1 MKKNIFAAVFLLA
14 ATFSAHAQ
22 FGQWKASETQKVK
35 DPGTGVELNVLTKM
49 ELNDKFLYQ
58 TDPMFTPDGK
68 YLLFRSS
75 SRGEEGQEVAMPDGS
90 RRRFSSTQY
99 YMIELSSGKII
110 QVTEGSIGSAFLG
123 NTANTLYI
131 NRREGGTPRQM
142 GPGAP
147 QGGQRPQNPPQA
159 GQGQQ
164 PPQGQNPPQA
174 GQGQQP
180 PQGQMPRMQDNSQWV
195 MYVMDLDKLFSDA
208 KRQPGKARKMDDYVK
223 KIGVFPSSEEM
234 GSPGGWCINSDD
246 TYAYITV
253 SRNVMP
259 TEEELAIQ
267 AQVAQKPRDDQPIKV
282 GQGMSGLRKMNL
294 KTGEVSF
301 IRNVPFRVGHIQASR
316 FRPNEI
322 LFCCETGGDAGQR
335 MWYCDANTNEYKPL
349 YKETPLDW
357 VTHETFG
364 TEDYVYFNVLGWQ
377 DRLRKQAS
385 GIFRINLRTDDVE
398 VIGQVEL
405 DQDRTTQLTGR
416 GFWHCNSTRDN
427 KWACGDTFGG
437 SVWIV
442 NVANGLR
449 IQIASDL
456 KMQPDHAQ
464 PFFSPDG
471 TKICFQSG
479 HYSDA
484 QRLNLVMVDL
494 TKIPLFVQNNK

>member
-1 MKKNIFAAVFLLA
+1 MKRTLVAAAFLLA
-14 ATFSAHAQ
+14 AMTSANAQ
-22 FGQWKASETQKVK
+22 FGVWQASETTKVK
-35 DPGTGVELNVLTKM
+35 DPGTGIELNVLTRTD
-49 ELNDKFLYQ
+49 LNDRYLYQ
-58 TDPMFTPDGK
+58 TDPMWTPDCK

-75 SRGEEGQEVAMPDGS
+75 SRGEAEERTMPDGTT
-90 RRRFSSTQY
+90 RRVSPSGF
-99 YMIELSSGKII
+99 YMIEVATGKII
-110 QVTEGSIGSAFLG
+110 QVTEGNVGSAFLG

-131 NRREGGTPRQM
+131 NTREGN
-142 GPGAP
+142 GPDAE
-147 QGGQRPQNPPQA
+147 
-159 GQGQQ
+159 
-164 PPQGQNPPQA
+164 
-174 GQGQQP
+174 
-180 PQGQMPRMQDNSQWV
+180 WV
-195 MYVMDLDKLFSDA
+195 MNVMDLDKLFSDA
-208 KRQPGKARKMDDYVK
+208 KKQPNKARKMSDYIK
-223 KIGVFPSSEEM
+223 RIGTFPNSEEM
-234 GSPGGWCINSDD
+234 GRPGGWCINSDD
-246 TYAYITV
+246 TFAYITV

-259 TEEELAIQ
+259 TDEELAIQ
-267 AQVAQKPRDDQPIKV
+267 EKVAQKPREDQPVKV

-398 VIGQVEL
+398 VIGQVEM

-484 QRLNLVMVDL
+484 KRLNLIMVDL

>member
-1 MKKNIFAAVFLLA
+1 MKKALFAAALLLA
-14 ATFSAHAQ
+14 AMTSAHAQ
-22 FGQWKASETQKVK
+22 FGVWKASESKKVK
-35 DPGTGVELNVLTKM
+35 DPGTGIELTVLTDT
-49 ELNDKFLYQ
+49 ELNDRYLYQ
-58 TDPMFTPDGK
+58 TDPMWTPDCK

-75 SRGEEGQEVAMPDGS
+75 SRTEGEERTMPDGS
-90 RRRFSSTQY
+90 TRRFAPTAFF
-99 YMIELSSGKII
+99 MIEVATGKII
-110 QVTEGSIGSAFLG
+110 QVTEGNVGSAFLG

-131 NRREGGTPRQM
+131 NTREG
-142 GPGAP
+142 
-147 QGGQRPQNPPQA
+147 QGRDA
-159 GQGQQ
+159 L
-164 PPQGQNPPQA
+164 
-174 GQGQQP
+174 
-180 PQGQMPRMQDNSQWV
+180 WV
-195 MYVMDLDKLFSDA
+195 MNVMDLDKLFADA
-208 KRQPGKARKMDDYVK
+208 KKQPNKARKMDDYIK
-223 KIGVFPSSEEM
+223 KIGTFPTSEEM
-234 GSPGGWCINSDD
+234 GMPGGWCVNSDD

-253 SRNVMP
+253 SRNVQP
-259 TEEELAIQ
+259 TDEELEIQ
-267 AQVAQKPRDDQPIKV
+267 ARVAQKPRDDQPIKV

-442 NVANGLR
+442 NVDNGIR
-449 IQIASDL
+449 IQVASDL

-471 TKICFQSG
+471 TRLCFQSG

-484 QRLNLVMVDL
+484 KRLNLILVDL
-494 TKIPLFVQNNK
+494 TKIPLFNQFNK

>member
-1 MKKNIFAAVFLLA
+1 MKRILFAAALLLA
-14 ATFSAHAQ
+14 AMSQAHAQ
-22 FGQWKASETQKVK
+22 FGQWTASEAQKVK
-35 DPGTGVELNVLTKM
+35 DPGTGIELTVMTKT
-49 ELNDKFLYQ
+49 EGNDRFLYQ
-58 TDPMFTPDGK
+58 TDPMWTPDCK

-75 SRGEEGQEVAMPDGS
+75 ERAGGGEERTMPDGTT
-90 RRRFSSTQY
+90 RRFSPTQY
-99 YMIELSSGKII
+99 FIIEVATGRIM
-110 QVTEGSIGSAFLG
+110 QVTEGSVGSAFLG

-131 NRREGGTPRQM
+131 NRREGGSPM
-142 GPGAP
+142 PMMPP
-147 QGGQRPQNPPQA
+147 QGSQRPPQPGQQQPPQA
-159 GQGQQ
+159 GQ
-164 PPQGQNPPQA
+164 A
-174 GQGQQP
+174 GQGP
-180 PQGQMPRMQDNSQWV
+180 GGPQGQMPRFQDTSEWV
-195 MYVMDLDKLFSDA
+195 MYVMDLDKLFADA
-208 KRQPGKARKMDDYVK
+208 KKQPNKARKMDDYIK
-223 KIGVFPSSEEM
+223 KIGTFPKSEEM
-234 GSPGGWCINSDD
+234 GTPGGWCVNSDD
-246 TYAYITV
+246 TFAYITV
-253 SRNVMP
+253 SRNVLP
-259 TEEELAIQ
+259 TDEELAIQ
-267 AQVAQKPRDDQPIKV
+267 ERVAQKPREDQPVKV
-282 GQGMSGLRKMNL
+282 GQGMSGLRKMDL
-294 KTGEVSF
+294 RTGEVSY

-316 FRPNEI
+316 FHPNEI

-335 MWYCDANTNEYKPL
+335 MWYCDATTNEYKPL
-349 YKETPLDW
+349 YQETPLDW

-471 TKICFQSG
+471 TRLCFQSG

-484 QRLNLVMVDL
+484 KRLNLVVVDL

>member
-1 MKKNIFAAVFLLA
+1 MKKTLFVVTLLLA
-14 ATFSAHAQ
+14 AMASAHAQ
-22 FGQWKASETQKVK
+22 FGVWQASETQKVK
-35 DPGTGVELNVLTKM
+35 DPGTGVELTVLTKTD
-49 ELNDKFLYQ
+49 LNDRFLYQ
-58 TDPMFTPDGK
+58 TDPMWTPDCK

-75 SRGEEGQEVAMPDGS
+75 SRGEAEERTMPDGS
-90 RRRFSSTQY
+90 TRRISPTGF
-99 YMIELSSGKII
+99 YMIEVATGKIM
-110 QVTEGSIGSAFLG
+110 QVTEGNVGSAFLG

-131 NRREGGTPRQM
+131 NTREGN
-142 GPGAP
+142 GPDA
-147 QGGQRPQNPPQA
+147 
-159 GQGQQ
+159 
-164 PPQGQNPPQA
+164 
-174 GQGQQP
+174 
-180 PQGQMPRMQDNSQWV
+180 QWV
-195 MYVMDLDKLFSDA
+195 MNVMDLDKLFADA
-208 KRQPGKARKMDDYVK
+208 KKQPNKARKMNDYIK
-223 KIGVFPSSEEM
+223 KIGTLPNSEEM
-234 GSPGGWCINSDD
+234 GRPGGWCINSDD
-246 TYAYITV
+246 TFAYITV

-267 AQVAQKPRDDQPIKV
+267 EKVAQKPREDQPVKV

-335 MWYCDANTNEYKPL
+335 MWYCDATTNEYKPL

-471 TKICFQSG
+471 TRLCFQSG

-484 QRLNLVMVDL
+484 KRLNLILVDL
-494 TKIPLFVQNNK
+494 TKIPLFNQFNK

>member
-1 MKKNIFAAVFLLA
+1 MKKTLFVVTLLLA
-14 ATFSAHAQ
+14 AMASAHAQ
-22 FGQWKASETQKVK
+22 FGVWQASETQKVK
-35 DPGTGVELNVLTKM
+35 DPGTGVELTVLTKTD
-49 ELNDKFLYQ
+49 LNDRFLYQ
-58 TDPMFTPDGK
+58 TDPMWTPDCK

-75 SRGEEGQEVAMPDGS
+75 SRGEAEERTMPDGS
-90 RRRFSSTQY
+90 TRRISPTGF
-99 YMIELSSGKII
+99 YMIEVATGKIM
-110 QVTEGSIGSAFLG
+110 QVTEGNVGSAFLG

-131 NRREGGTPRQM
+131 NTREGN
-142 GPGAP
+142 GPDA
-147 QGGQRPQNPPQA
+147 
-159 GQGQQ
+159 
-164 PPQGQNPPQA
+164 
-174 GQGQQP
+174 
-180 PQGQMPRMQDNSQWV
+180 QW
-195 MYVMDLDKLFSDA
+195 VMDLDKLFADA
-208 KRQPGKARKMDDYVK
+208 KKQPNKARKMNDYIN
-223 KIGVFPSSEEM
+223 KIGTFPNSEEM
-234 GSPGGWCINSDD
+234 GRPGGWCINSDD

-259 TEEELAIQ
+259 NEEELAIQ
-267 AQVAQKPRDDQPIKV
+267 EKVAQKPREDQPVKV

-335 MWYCDANTNEYKPL
+335 MWYCDAATNEYKPL

-471 TKICFQSG
+471 TRLCFQSG

-484 QRLNLVMVDL
+484 KRLNLILVDL
-494 TKIPLFVQNNK
+494 TKIPLFNQFNK

>member
-1 MKKNIFAAVFLLA
+1 MLIAAAFLLA
-14 ATFSAHAQ
+14 ALTSARAQ
-22 FGQWKASETQKVK
+22 FGQWQASETKKVK
-35 DPGTGVELNVLTKM
+35 DPGTGIELTVLTDTEK
-49 ELNDKFLYQ
+49 NDRFLYQ
-58 TDPMFTPDGK
+58 TDPMWTPDCK

-75 SRGEEGQEVAMPDGS
+75 SRSGEGEEVTLPDGS
-90 RRRFSSTQY
+90 KRRFASTQF
-99 YMIELSSGKII
+99 YMIEVASGRIM
-110 QVTEGSIGSAFLG
+110 QVTEGNVGSAFLG
-123 NTANTLYI
+123 NTANTLYL

-142 GPGAP
+142 MPPAAP
-147 QGGQRPQNPPQA
+147 P
-159 GQGQQ
+159 QGQQ
-164 PPQGQNPPQA
+164 PPQGAPQA
-174 GQGQQP
+174 APGQQR
-180 PQGQMPRMQDNSQWV
+180 PQGQMPRMQDDSKWV
-195 MYVMDLDKLFSDA
+195 MYVLDLDKLFADA
-208 KRQPGKARKMDDYVK
+208 KKQPNKARKMDDYIK
-223 KIGVFPSSEEM
+223 KIGTFPTSEEM
-234 GSPGGWCINSDD
+234 GMPGGWCVNSDD
-246 TYAYITV
+246 SYAYITV
-253 SRNVMP
+253 SRNVEP
-259 TEEELAIQ
+259 TPEELEIQ
-267 AQVAQKPRDDQPIKV
+267 SRVAQKPRDDQPVKV

-335 MWYCDANTNEYKPL
+335 MWYCDANTNEYKAL

-385 GIFRINLRTDDVE
+385 GIFRINLRTDDVD
-398 VIGQVEL
+398 VIGQVEM
-405 DQDRTTQLTGR
+405 DQDRSSQLTGR

-442 NVANGLR
+442 NVATGLR

-471 TKICFQSG
+471 TRLCFQSG

-484 QRLNLVMVDL
+484 KRLNLILVDL
-494 TKIPLFVQNNK
+494 TKIPLFNQFNK

>member
-1 MKKNIFAAVFLLA
+1 
-14 ATFSAHAQ
+14 
-22 FGQWKASETQKVK
+22 
-35 DPGTGVELNVLTKM
+35 
-49 ELNDKFLYQ
+49 
-58 TDPMFTPDGK
+58 
-68 YLLFRSS
+68 
-75 SRGEEGQEVAMPDGS
+75 
-90 RRRFSSTQY
+90 
-99 YMIELSSGKII
+99 
-110 QVTEGSIGSAFLG
+110 
-123 NTANTLYI
+123 
-131 NRREGGTPRQM
+131 
-142 GPGAP
+142 
-147 QGGQRPQNPPQA
+147 
-159 GQGQQ
+159 
-164 PPQGQNPPQA
+164 
-174 GQGQQP
+174 
-180 PQGQMPRMQDNSQWV
+180 MQDDSQWV

-208 KRQPGKARKMDDYVK
+208 RKQPNKTRKMDDYLK
-223 KIGVFPSSEEM
+223 KIGTFPTSEEM
-234 GSPGGWCINSDD
+234 GRPGGWCVSSDD
-246 TYAYITV
+246 TWAYITV
-253 SRNVMP
+253 TRNVEP
-259 TEEELAIQ
+259 TAEELAIQ
-267 AQVAQKPRDDQPIKV
+267 ERVAQKPREDQPVKV

-349 YKETPLDW
+349 YQETPLDW

-427 KWACGDTFGG
+427 QWATGDTFGG

-471 TKICFQSG
+471 TKLCFQSG

-484 QRLNLVMVDL
+484 KRLNLILVDL
-494 TKIPLFVQNNK
+494 TKVPLFQQYNKK

>member
-1 MKKNIFAAVFLLA
+1 MINKMKRTLVAAAFLLA
-14 ATFSAHAQ
+14 AMTSANAQ
-22 FGQWKASETQKVK
+22 FGVWQASETTKVK
-35 DPGTGVELNVLTKM
+35 DPGTGIELNVLTRTD
-49 ELNDKFLYQ
+49 LNDRYLYQ
-58 TDPMFTPDGK
+58 TDPMWTPDCK

-75 SRGEEGQEVAMPDGS
+75 SRGEAEERTMPDGTT
-90 RRRFSSTQY
+90 RRVSPSGF
-99 YMIELSSGKII
+99 YMIEVATGKII
-110 QVTEGSIGSAFLG
+110 QVTEGNVGSAFLG

-131 NRREGGTPRQM
+131 NTREGN
-142 GPGAP
+142 GPDAE
-147 QGGQRPQNPPQA
+147 
-159 GQGQQ
+159 
-164 PPQGQNPPQA
+164 
-174 GQGQQP
+174 
-180 PQGQMPRMQDNSQWV
+180 WV
-195 MYVMDLDKLFSDA
+195 MNVMDLDKLFSDA
-208 KRQPGKARKMDDYVK
+208 KKQPNKARKMSDYIK
-223 KIGVFPSSEEM
+223 RIGTFPNSEEM
-234 GSPGGWCINSDD
+234 GRPGGWCINSDD
-246 TYAYITV
+246 TFAYITV

-259 TEEELAIQ
+259 TDEELAIQ
-267 AQVAQKPRDDQPIKV
+267 EKVAQKPREDQPVKV

-301 IRNVPFRVGHIQASR
+301 IRNVPFRVGHIQCSR
-316 FRPNEI
+316 YKPNEI

-398 VIGQVEL
+398 VIGQVEM

-484 QRLNLVMVDL
+484 KRLNLIMVDL

>member
-1 MKKNIFAAVFLLA
+1 MINKMKRTLVAAAFLLA
-14 ATFSAHAQ
+14 AMTSAYAQ
-22 FGQWKASETQKVK
+22 FGVWQASETTKVK
-35 DPGTGVELNVLTKM
+35 DPGTGIELNVLTRTD
-49 ELNDKFLYQ
+49 LNDRYLYQ
-58 TDPMFTPDGK
+58 TDPMWTPDCK

-75 SRGEEGQEVAMPDGS
+75 SRGEAEERTMPDGTT
-90 RRRFSSTQY
+90 RRVSPSGF
-99 YMIELSSGKII
+99 YMIEVATGKII
-110 QVTEGSIGSAFLG
+110 QVTEGNVGSAFLG

-131 NRREGGTPRQM
+131 NTREGN
-142 GPGAP
+142 GPDAE
-147 QGGQRPQNPPQA
+147 
-159 GQGQQ
+159 
-164 PPQGQNPPQA
+164 
-174 GQGQQP
+174 
-180 PQGQMPRMQDNSQWV
+180 WV
-195 MYVMDLDKLFSDA
+195 MNVMDLDKLFSDA
-208 KRQPGKARKMDDYVK
+208 KKQPNKARKMSDYIK
-223 KIGVFPSSEEM
+223 RIGTFPNSEEM
-234 GSPGGWCINSDD
+234 GRPGGWCINSDD
-246 TYAYITV
+246 TFAYITV

-259 TEEELAIQ
+259 TDEELAIQ
-267 AQVAQKPRDDQPIKV
+267 EKVAQKPREDQPVKV

-398 VIGQVEL
+398 VIGQVEM

-484 QRLNLVMVDL
+484 KRLNLIMVDL

>member
-1 MKKNIFAAVFLLA
+1 MKKTLFAATLLLA

-22 FGQWKASETQKVK
+22 FGVWKASETTKVK
-35 DPGTGVELNVLTKM
+35 DPGTGIELNVLT
-49 ELNDKFLYQ
+49 DTAGDDHYIYQ
-58 TDPMFTPDGK
+58 TDPMWTPDCK

-75 SRGEEGQEVAMPDGS
+75 KRAGEQGEERTMPDGS
-90 RRRFSSTQY
+90 KRSFTPTRYF
-99 YMIELSSGKII
+99 MIEVATGKIM
-110 QVTEGSIGSAFLG
+110 QVTEGNVNAVFLG
-123 NTANTLYI
+123 NTANTLYVSS
-131 NRREGGTPRQM
+131 REGNGPDAAWTM
-142 GPGAP
+142 G
-147 QGGQRPQNPPQA
+147 
-159 GQGQQ
+159 
-164 PPQGQNPPQA
+164 
-174 GQGQQP
+174 
-180 PQGQMPRMQDNSQWV
+180 V
-195 MYVMDLDKLFSDA
+195 IDLDKLFAD
-208 KRQPGKARKMDDYVK
+208 ARKQPNKTRHMADYLK
-223 KIGVFPSSEEM
+223 KIGTFPNTPEM
-234 GSPGGWCINSDD
+234 GRPGGWCVSSDD
-246 TYAYITV
+246 NWAYITV
-253 SRNVMP
+253 SRDVEP
-259 TEEELAIQ
+259 TPEELEIQ
-267 AQVAQKPRDDQPIKV
+267 SRVAQKPREDQPVKV

-335 MWYCDANTNEYKPL
+335 MWYCDANTNEYKAL

-427 KWACGDTFGG
+427 QWATGDTFGG

-471 TKICFQSG
+471 TKLCFQSG

-484 QRLNLVMVDL
+484 KRLNLILVDL
-494 TKIPLFVQNNK
+494 TKVPLFQQYNKKK

>member
-1 MKKNIFAAVFLLA
+1 MKKTLFVVTLLLA
-14 ATFSAHAQ
+14 AMASAHAQ
-22 FGQWKASETQKVK
+22 FGVWQASETQKVK
-35 DPGTGVELNVLTKM
+35 DPGTGVELTVLTKTD
-49 ELNDKFLYQ
+49 LNDRFLYQ
-58 TDPMFTPDGK
+58 TDPMWTPDCK

-75 SRGEEGQEVAMPDGS
+75 SRGEAEERTMPDGS
-90 RRRFSSTQY
+90 TRRISPTGF
-99 YMIELSSGKII
+99 YMIEVATGKIM
-110 QVTEGSIGSAFLG
+110 QVTEGNVGSAFLG

-131 NRREGGTPRQM
+131 NTREGN
-142 GPGAP
+142 GPDA
-147 QGGQRPQNPPQA
+147 
-159 GQGQQ
+159 
-164 PPQGQNPPQA
+164 
-174 GQGQQP
+174 
-180 PQGQMPRMQDNSQWV
+180 QWV
-195 MYVMDLDKLFSDA
+195 MNMMDLDKLFADA
-208 KRQPGKARKMDDYVK
+208 KKQPNKARKMNDYIK
-223 KIGVFPSSEEM
+223 KIGTFPNSEEM
-234 GSPGGWCINSDD
+234 GRPGGWCINSDD

-259 TEEELAIQ
+259 NEEELAIQ
-267 AQVAQKPRDDQPIKV
+267 EKVAQKPREDQPVKV

-335 MWYCDANTNEYKPL
+335 MWYCDAATNEYKPL

-471 TKICFQSG
+471 TRLCFQSG

-484 QRLNLVMVDL
+484 KRLNLILVDL
-494 TKIPLFVQNNK
+494 TKIPLFNQFNK

>member
-1 MKKNIFAAVFLLA
+1 MKKTLFVVTLLLA
-14 ATFSAHAQ
+14 AMASAHAQ
-22 FGQWKASETQKVK
+22 FGVWQASETQKVK
-35 DPGTGVELNVLTKM
+35 DPGTGVELTVLTKTD
-49 ELNDKFLYQ
+49 LNDRFLYQ
-58 TDPMFTPDGK
+58 TDPMWTPDCK

-75 SRGEEGQEVAMPDGS
+75 SRGEAEERTMPDGS
-90 RRRFSSTQY
+90 TRRISPTGF
-99 YMIELSSGKII
+99 YMIEVATGKIM
-110 QVTEGSIGSAFLG
+110 QVTEGNVGSAFLG

-131 NRREGGTPRQM
+131 NTREGN
-142 GPGAP
+142 GPDA
-147 QGGQRPQNPPQA
+147 
-159 GQGQQ
+159 
-164 PPQGQNPPQA
+164 
-174 GQGQQP
+174 
-180 PQGQMPRMQDNSQWV
+180 QWV
-195 MYVMDLDKLFSDA
+195 MNVMDLDKLFADA
-208 KRQPGKARKMDDYVK
+208 KKQPNKTRKMNDYIK
-223 KIGVFPSSEEM
+223 KIGTFPNSEEM
-234 GSPGGWCINSDD
+234 GRPGGWCINSDD

-259 TEEELAIQ
+259 NEEELAIQ
-267 AQVAQKPRDDQPIKV
+267 EKVAQKPREDQPVKV

-335 MWYCDANTNEYKPL
+335 MWYCDAATNEYKPL

-471 TKICFQSG
+471 TRLCFQSG

-484 QRLNLVMVDL
+484 KRLNLILVDL
-494 TKIPLFVQNNK
+494 TKIPLFNQFNK